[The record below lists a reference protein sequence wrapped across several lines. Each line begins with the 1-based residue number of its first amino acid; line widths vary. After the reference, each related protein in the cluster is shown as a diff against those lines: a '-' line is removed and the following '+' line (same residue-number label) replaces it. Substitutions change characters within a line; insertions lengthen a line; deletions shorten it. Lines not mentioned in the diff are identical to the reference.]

1 MKVIE
6 IIKFYSELK
15 ECNESVESI
24 FEKFGLG
31 KYLNTYTVYL
41 SGGNKRKLIFA
52 IAMMNRWT
60 FNWWIKKNN
69 MEKYKWI
76 IK

>member
-24 FEKFGLG
+24 FELFRLG

-41 SGGNKRKLIFA
+41 SGGNKR
-52 IAMMNRWT
+52 
-60 FNWWIKKNN
+60 
-69 MEKYKWI
+69 
-76 IK
+76 